1 MLFSFTLG
9 AQENQSPQCVMCNGP
24 GLVKSMKL
32 SKIKHP
38 AKARESTQ
46 REQTVCS
53 DALCPIVTALKSLEW
68 LSPFNQHPLKINQN
82 RPLTF
87 FKCATY

>member
-68 LSPFNQHPLKINQN
+68 LSPTNIPSKSIKTAH
-82 RPLTF
+82 
-87 FKCATY
+87 